1 MLWDMDSCEETLSGQ
16 RWVQGGGITTVAKGD
31 TDTDMTG
38 IVIRSSIIFDEVLV
52 VLLTDV
58 VSTSK
63 LY

>member
-38 IVIRSSIIFDEVLV
+38 IVIRSSIIFDEVSV
-52 VLLTDV
+52 VL
-58 VSTSK
+58 
-63 LY
+63 